1 MYEINFKYKGQ
12 DNIIKCKESK
22 LLIDVCKEFAKK
34 QNLDFDNIFF
44 IHDEEKLNLSLNLY
58 VGQQFGPKYSEN
70 NERIEIFVFKE
81 NAYSIIFKY
90 GGSDYIINVK
100 LTDKMKDVISKFKL
114 KANIDLQNIYF
125 NYSGNILEIEDE
137 TVDNIITQIDR
148 KEKAMSILVMEI
160 ERVTMSSFGDKRES
174 LLPKNFDEQDDHE
187 NNDENNNMNN
197 NNINIIINQ
206 NNNENDLDMN
216 NVQEQ
221 NNDEHIAEQN
231 MNQENV
237 ACIKDIKCRNYI
249 EIKPIVIISVQL
261 FIILLFGF
269 IGLSCRW
276 EIDVDSATFL
286 GIFVPLV
293 NLVFYMTINLLCH
306 FPKNKN
312 EYESKLWIIYHILF
326 IPFMIPVCYLKGV
339 QKLVLSIL
347 SIVFL
352 GVISI
357 LIFRPKKRWLM
368 IIILISSN
376 IISVPLFYFTLSN
389 NTLLNDTTFLI
400 IIASSSIG
408 FDIYFFVVSCMADQ
422 LCDDNNLYPIILFD
436 YGVPMVYFFLAF
448 AIFYYPIKFYKNDC
462 NQ

>member
-12 DNIIKCKESK
+12 DNIIKCKETK

-58 VGQQFGPKYSEN
+58 VGQQFGPQYSEN
-70 NERIEIFVFKE
+70 KERIEIFVFKE

-125 NYSGNILEIEDE
+125 NYSGNIIEIEDE

-174 LLPKNFDEQDDHE
+174 LLPKNFDEQDNHE
-187 NNDENNNMNN
+187 NNDENNIMNN

-206 NNNENDLDMN
+206 NNNENNLDMN

-231 MNQENV
+231 MNQENFG
-237 ACIKDIKCRNYI
+237 CIKDIKCRNYI
-249 EIKPIVIISVQL
+249 EIKPIVII
-261 FIILLFGF
+261 
-269 IGLSCRW
+269 
-276 EIDVDSATFL
+276 
-286 GIFVPLV
+286 
-293 NLVFYMTINLLCH
+293 
-306 FPKNKN
+306 
-312 EYESKLWIIYHILF
+312 
-326 IPFMIPVCYLKGV
+326 
-339 QKLVLSIL
+339 
-347 SIVFL
+347 
-352 GVISI
+352 
-357 LIFRPKKRWLM
+357 
-368 IIILISSN
+368 
-376 IISVPLFYFTLSN
+376 
-389 NTLLNDTTFLI
+389 
-400 IIASSSIG
+400 
-408 FDIYFFVVSCMADQ
+408 
-422 LCDDNNLYPIILFD
+422 
-436 YGVPMVYFFLAF
+436 
-448 AIFYYPIKFYKNDC
+448 
-462 NQ
+462 

>member
-1 MYEINFKYKGQ
+1 MQRNTVINRCMQRICQKTKF
-12 DNIIKCKESK
+12 S
-22 LLIDVCKEFAKK
+22 FH
-34 QNLDFDNIFF
+34 NIFF

-58 VGQQFGPKYSEN
+58 VGQQFGPQYSEN
-70 NERIEIFVFKE
+70 NEKIEIFVFKE

-187 NNDENNNMNN
+187 NNDENNIMNN

-206 NNNENDLDMN
+206 NNNENNLDMN

-231 MNQENV
+231 MNQENFG
-237 ACIKDIKCRNYI
+237 CIKDIKCRNYI

-276 EIDVDSATFL
+276 EIDVDSATF
-286 GIFVPLV
+286 
-293 NLVFYMTINLLCH
+293 
-306 FPKNKN
+306 
-312 EYESKLWIIYHILF
+312 
-326 IPFMIPVCYLKGV
+326 
-339 QKLVLSIL
+339 
-347 SIVFL
+347 
-352 GVISI
+352 
-357 LIFRPKKRWLM
+357 
-368 IIILISSN
+368 
-376 IISVPLFYFTLSN
+376 
-389 NTLLNDTTFLI
+389 
-400 IIASSSIG
+400 
-408 FDIYFFVVSCMADQ
+408 
-422 LCDDNNLYPIILFD
+422 
-436 YGVPMVYFFLAF
+436 
-448 AIFYYPIKFYKNDC
+448 
-462 NQ
+462 